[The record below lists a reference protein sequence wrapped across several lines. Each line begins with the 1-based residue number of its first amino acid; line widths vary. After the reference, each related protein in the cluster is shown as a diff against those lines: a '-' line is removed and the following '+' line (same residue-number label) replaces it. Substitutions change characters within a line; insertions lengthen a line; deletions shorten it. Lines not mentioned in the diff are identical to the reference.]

1 MECYVLYYVFTE
13 HFVILKYRADLKYR
27 DFETYYSYVTGCDFV
42 GRSIM
47 RSVVKGVV
55 AHGETVIWKFYDFG
69 VQHIVG

>member
-13 HFVILKYRADLKYR
+13 HFVTLKYRADLKYR
-27 DFETYYSYVTGCDFV
+27 DFETYYSYVTGCDFA

-55 AHGETVIWKFYDFG
+55 AHGETVIWKFYDFR
-69 VQHIVG
+69 VQFFVV